1 MQEIGQKW
9 PFLHIIKQ
17 NRSLGKSPKNR
28 GRAIFGHE
36 KARTLT
42 PPKLLTKMRK
52 TCVIWQK
59 SAKMHQ
65 VRSKICAR
73 GGLSKR
79 YFRLQMACK
88 STRNVMFR
96 AKSTGEIAR
105 KGQNKAK

>member
-17 NRSLGKSPKNR
+17 IRSLGKSPNNR

-59 SAKMHQ
+59 SAEKHQ
-65 VRSKICAR
+65 DLTKICAR
-73 GGLSKR
+73 GGLFRR
-79 YFRLQMACK
+79 YFRAISAYFAPKIKEITRDLMR
-88 STRNVMFR
+88 STPKM
-96 AKSTGEIAR
+96 G
-105 KGQNKAK
+105 

>member
-17 NRSLGKSPKNR
+17 NGSLGKSPKNR

-65 VRSKICAR
+65 DLTKICAR
-73 GGLSKR
+73 GGLLLR

-88 STRNVMFR
+88 STRNDTFR
-96 AKSTGEIAR
+96 DKSTGKIAR
-105 KGQNKAK
+105 KGLKWG

>member
-17 NRSLGKSPKNR
+17 NGSLGKSPKNR

-59 SAKMHQ
+59 SAISHQ

-73 GGLSKR
+73 GGLFRR
-79 YFRLQMACK
+79 YFRPISACLRTK
-88 STRNVMFR
+88 SGKIGAIFAPEM
-96 AKSTGEIAR
+96 E
-105 KGQNKAK
+105 

>member
-17 NRSLGKSPKNR
+17 NGSLGKSPNNR

-73 GGLSKR
+73 GGLFRR
-79 YFRLQMACK
+79 YFRLISAR
-88 STRNVMFR
+88 SDAIFGLFR
-96 AKSTGEIAR
+96 HVPTLFSA
-105 KGQNKAK
+105 